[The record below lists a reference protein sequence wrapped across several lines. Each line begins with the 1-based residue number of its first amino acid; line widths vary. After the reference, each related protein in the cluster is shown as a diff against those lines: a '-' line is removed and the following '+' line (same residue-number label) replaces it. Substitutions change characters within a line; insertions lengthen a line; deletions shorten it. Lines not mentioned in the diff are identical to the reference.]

1 MRHKARNSFHP
12 HLGELLWIDLWNWV
26 NFGFCVLSLLES
38 FLVHYLYYGEHGGE
52 NMAELTKKKG
62 PSEMAELSAASAA
75 LIKRR
80 QITTQRVDSFSKHF
94 LPAAYAFSLACVWA
108 TTAMDN
114 YKDDY
119 TVESYQ
125 GLWPASHVDVWPPT
139 VAMLVILAAFACL
152 YRGRIHRAARK
163 LANKIKG
170 PAATAPP
177 RRDLLGASSSS
188 GGISGPRSSS
198 NGVVQRE
205 TSAASESSLS
215 NQPTQR
221 ESSTASE
228 SGPSIQPIQRDTSAA
243 SEAALSIQP
252 CTLQVAPGSLIDKKN
267 AIAAQFGWDVSTS
280 MPKVASEAAHDLGIT
295 TGSKSLAEL
304 IHEVHAK
311 LASVY

>member
-1 MRHKARNSFHP
+1 MRHTARDPFLLSIY
-12 HLGELLWIDLWNWV
+12 LGELLWIDLFNWV
-26 NFGFCVLSLLES
+26 NFGFCVLALLES
-38 FLVHYLYYGEHGGE
+38 FLVHYLYYCEHGGE

-62 PSEMAELSAASAA
+62 PSEMAELSAASVA

-94 LPAAYAFSLACVWA
+94 FPAAYALSLALVQA
-108 TTAMDN
+108 TTPMDN
-114 YKDDY
+114 YKDNY

-125 GLWPASHVDVWPPT
+125 GMWPASHVDAWPPT
-139 VAMLVILAAFACL
+139 VIVLVILAVFACL

-170 PAATAPP
+170 PAATSPP

-188 GGISGPRSSS
+188 AGISS
-198 NGVVQRE
+198 NE
-205 TSAASESSLS
+205 AI
-215 NQPTQR
+215 QR

>member
-1 MRHKARNSFHP
+1 M
-12 HLGELLWIDLWNWV
+12 
-26 NFGFCVLSLLES
+26 
-38 FLVHYLYYGEHGGE
+38 
-52 NMAELTKKKG
+52 
-62 PSEMAELSAASAA
+62 
-75 LIKRR
+75 
-80 QITTQRVDSFSKHF
+80 
-94 LPAAYAFSLACVWA
+94 
-108 TTAMDN
+108 
-114 YKDDY
+114 
-119 TVESYQ
+119 
-125 GLWPASHVDVWPPT
+125 WPASHVDIWFPT
-139 VAMLVILAAFACL
+139 VAILVILAVFACL

-170 PAATAPP
+170 PAATSPP

-188 GGISGPRSSS
+188 AGVSRRSLLLSRLALNGLRARGPSGPRSSS
-198 NGVVQRE
+198 NGVIQRE
-205 TSAASESSLS
+205 TSAVSESSLS

-252 CTLQVAPGSLIDKKN
+252 CTLQVASGSLVDKKN
-267 AIAAQFGWDVSTS
+267 FIAAQFGWNVSKS
-280 MPKVASEAAHDLGIT
+280 MPKVASEAAHDLGIA